1 MVLKAT
7 IKGETVEVWF
17 TPSFNIKTTDKDL
30 EMILRNVEMELFDPW
45 KMRVRKVKATK
56 SLIDAY
62 LILEEYQFKVPE
74 MEIEFKQ
81 APELPSHYDR
91 GTDEEPVLH

>member
-7 IKGETVEVWF
+7 VGGEALEIWF

-30 EMILRNVEMELFDPW
+30 EMILRTVSMEVFDPW
-45 KMRVRKVKATK
+45 EMRVRKVKATK
-56 SLIDAY
+56 SIKDAY

-74 MEIEFKQ
+74 LKIEFQ
-81 APELPSHYDR
+81 QIPEIPTHLDN
-91 GTDEEPVLH
+91 GTDEEPILH